1 MTDQPRPIPFVPIS
15 RNLIDGSLW
24 ESDLRVRVLWV
35 TMLMIAS
42 EPSRRGAVDMTVRA
56 LAARAAMSPED
67 VRFALDVLLSPDPLS
82 RTPDLDGRRIRPISS
97 TRSWGWEIVNWTEY
111 ETARERMLNAARQ
124 ARYKARHAGGKV
136 TPGNGEVTPT
146 HLEVED
152 EVEVEV
158 EVEGEKKRAA
168 GAATRRRRS
177 SPKKFTPPGLDEVR
191 AYLSEIGATFTA
203 EHFVD
208 HHEGNGWTWGKAHHP
223 VKSWRAVAREWKR
236 RDAEKPRNGTALVGS
251 HPNPRKPPDIS
262 TAPPDLQDIARRIAL
277 REDTTEA
284 EDDRYA
290 DWLNGGTS

>member
-35 TMLMIAS
+35 TMLMVAS
-42 EPSRRGAVDMTVRA
+42 EPARRGAVDMTVRA
-56 LAARAAMSPED
+56 LAARAGMSPED

-82 RTPDLDGRRIRPISS
+82 RTPALAGRRIQPISQS
-97 TRSWGWEIVNWTEY
+97 REWGWEIVNWPEY
-111 ETARERMLNAARQ
+111 EAARERMLNAARV
-124 ARYKARHAGGKV
+124 ARYKARKRDQPS
-136 TPGNGEVTPT
+136 PGNGESRPDTHA

-158 EVEGEKKRAA
+158 EVEKKRAA
-168 GAATRRRRS
+168 GAATPRRRTSLKR
-177 SPKKFTPPGLDEVR
+177 FVPPTLDEVR
-191 AYLSEIGATFTA
+191 AYLSEIGATYTA

-223 VKSWRAVAREWKR
+223 VKSWQAVAREWKR

-251 HPNPRKPPDIS
+251 HPSQPPPRDLD
-262 TAPPDLQDIARRIAL
+262 TAPAEIRGIARRIAR
-277 REDTTEA
+277 REETTEA
-284 EDDRYA
+284 EDERYA
-290 DWLNGGTS
+290 AWREGMG